1 MMRALCIVEH
11 GDAPS
16 TRLRLR
22 ECLDHYARLGV
33 EATVLSTRRSSMIGQ
48 ARIIQQARRHDVVLL
63 FKTLG
68 FSPLELSLL
77 HRANPHIVF
86 DFDDA
91 VMFRE
96 QKHRRPLAGRNFKK
110 FLRTVKTCAA
120 VVAGNDFL
128 ACFAQACGRRTIVLP
143 TSIDLTRYQFKQSSD
158 GLGLT
163 IGWLG
168 LSDGLPYLRHI
179 QPALRRLTQKF
190 PGLKLKVISDK
201 PLHLDGVVVESVP
214 WRIET
219 EQVHLSSFDVGIMP
233 LWDSVWTRGKCGYKI
248 LQYMGVGTAVV
259 ASDVGVNSEII
270 TSGENGFLAR
280 TEDDWVRAI
289 GSLIENAGQRKSFG
303 LRGRQLVE
311 TRYSLDTFTQGYVK
325 LLREVAHHPVE
336 TGGSSGT
343 RRIIRW
349 NFSSR
354 ARELSG
360 GDAIVISVPKSGRT
374 WVRTF
379 LCAYYCKQA
388 GRPFTLRPDQYH
400 EPGIPR
406 LIYSHDFAEQRM
418 KARLW
423 DRIRGKYLVPAGELS
438 RARVILLVRDP
449 RDAFVSLYM
458 QLVHRTQET
467 PQRLK
472 ESSAGELLRDRRY
485 GIHAIIK
492 TMNRWFAEFAHR
504 QNFTL
509 VHYES
514 LRATPDR
521 NFRALLATLGE
532 PSPDPE
538 AFDYALQFSDF
549 GNMQRLEAAG
559 VFDSKILRSRD
570 VANPES
576 FKVRRGK
583 VGGFR
588 DYLSPEDQAFAA
600 EALRQLDARFGYTT

>member
-1 MMRALCIVEH
+1 MRALCVVEH
-11 GDAPS
+11 GNAPS

-22 ECLDHYARLGV
+22 ECLDHYSRLGV
-33 EATVLSTRRSSMIGQ
+33 EATVLSTRRSSMAGQ
-48 ARIIQQARRHDVVLL
+48 LKIMQEARRHDVVLL

-68 FSPLELSLL
+68 FTPLELTLL
-77 HRANPHIVF
+77 RRANPRIIF

-96 QKHRRPLAGRNFKK
+96 QKHRRPLAGKNFKK
-110 FLRTVKTCAA
+110 FLRTVNHCSA

-128 ACFAQACGRRTIVLP
+128 ACFAQACGRRTVVLP
-143 TSIDLTRYQFKQSSD
+143 TSIDLTRYQQKQYSE

-163 IGWLG
+163 VGWLG

-179 QPALRRLTQKF
+179 QTALKRLTQRF
-190 PGLKLKVISDK
+190 PGLRLKVISDK
-201 PLHLDGVVVESVP
+201 PLHLDGVTVENKP
-214 WRIET
+214 WQLET
-219 EQVHLSSFDVGIMP
+219 EQANLSSFDIGIMP

-259 ASDVGVNSEII
+259 ASDVGVNNEII

-280 TEDDWVRAI
+280 TEDDWFKAMASLVEDAAMRKKF
-289 GSLIENAGQRKSFG
+289 GS
-303 LRGRQLVE
+303 RGRQLVE
-311 TRYSLDTFTQGYVK
+311 ARYSLEAFAQGYVR
-325 LLREVAHHPVE
+325 LLREVTHSP
-336 TGGSSGT
+336 GT
-343 RRIIRW
+343 LPAQNVSHNLRRW

-379 LCAYYCKQA
+379 LCAYFCKRT
-388 GRPFTLRPDQYH
+388 GRPFTLRPDRYH

-423 DRIRGKYLVPAGELS
+423 DRVRGKYLVPARELA
-438 RARVILLVRDP
+438 RARIILLVRDP

-467 PQRLK
+467 PERLK
-472 ESSAGELLRDRRY
+472 QKSAGDLLRDRRY
-485 GIHAIIK
+485 GIMSLIK
-492 TMNRWFAEFAHR
+492 IMNLWFTEFASGK
-504 QNFTL
+504 NFTL
-509 VHYES
+509 LHYES
-514 LRATPDR
+514 LRAAPEE
-521 NFRALLATLGE
+521 NFRVLLAALGE
-532 PSPDPE
+532 VSPDPE
-538 AFDYALQFSDF
+538 AFTHALVFSDF

-600 EALRQLDARFGYTT
+600 EALKDLDARFGYTA